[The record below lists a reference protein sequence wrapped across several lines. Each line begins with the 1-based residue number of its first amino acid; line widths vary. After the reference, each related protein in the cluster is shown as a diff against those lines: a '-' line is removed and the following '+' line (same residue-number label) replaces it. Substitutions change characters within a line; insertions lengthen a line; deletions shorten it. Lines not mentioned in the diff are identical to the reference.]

1 MPKIKL
7 EIEAEPAQIDALRVY
22 LGRKDTYLEFE
33 IARHIETLYGKHVP
47 AIVRDYIA
55 ENLKN
60 KNNERRSEAT

>member
-22 LGRKDTYLEFE
+22 LGRKDTYLELE
-33 IARHIETLYGKHVP
+33 IARHIETLYSKYVP
-47 AIVRDYIA
+47 AIVRDYIS

-60 KNNERRSEAT
+60 KNNERRSEAN